1 MQAVNADGQVMTV
14 QEVLDWLQRTHG
26 WTVTM
31 LLHGDTVLYDREENE
46 EKRAQQQ
53 SQRLSEYLED
63 AGMPRQQD
71 LELLYVCEGEDAE
84 AEDSRPPLLCSLP

>member
-1 MQAVNADGQVMTV
+1 MQAVSADGQEMTV

-31 LLHGDTVLYDREENE
+31 LLHGHTVLYDREEDE
-46 EKRAQQQ
+46 ETQARQRA
-53 SQRLSEYLED
+53 QRLSENLED
-63 AGMPRQQD
+63 AGKLRQRE

-84 AEDSRPPLLCSLP
+84 AEDTRPCLLCSLP